1 MKSWEDYKEY
11 VKNVDNQSYEDIKE
25 IENIVKRGEQSNMNY
40 EKINKFDSANGP
52 GIRTSLFVCGC
63 PIHCPGCCNKE
74 LQDFKHGKLFDS
86 EAIDK
91 ILEYLSHPHV
101 RGFTLLGGEPL
112 ASDNRMSCYTLL
124 KQIREKYPNKD
135 IWCYT
140 GFRLDAELKLS
151 LENPKTKDFM
161 INMLSLIDVLVDGP
175 FMEDQ
180 KDLMLQFRGSRN
192 QRLLKAPFF
201 E

>member
-1 MKSWEDYKEY
+1 
-11 VKNVDNQSYEDIKE
+11 
-25 IENIVKRGEQSNMNY
+25 MNY
-40 EKINKFDSANGP
+40 SKINKFDSANGP

-63 PIHCPGCCNKE
+63 PIHCPGCFNKE
-74 LQDFKHGKLFDS
+74 LQDFDYGQKFDK
-86 EAIDK
+86 EAEEK

-112 ASDNRMSCYTLL
+112 AYDNRMSCYTLL
-124 KQIREKYPNKD
+124 KQIKEKHPNKD

-151 LENPKTKDFM
+151 LRNLETKDLM

-175 FMEDQ
+175 FIEEL
-180 KDLMLQFRGSRN
+180 KNPGLRFRGSSN
-192 QRLLKAPFF
+192 QRIIDVQETLKQG
-201 E
+201 EIVLSEYN